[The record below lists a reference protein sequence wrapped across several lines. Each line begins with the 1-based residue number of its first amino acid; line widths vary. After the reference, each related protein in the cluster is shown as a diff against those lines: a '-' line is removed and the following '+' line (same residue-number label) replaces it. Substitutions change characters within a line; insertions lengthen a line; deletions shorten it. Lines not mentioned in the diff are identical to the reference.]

1 MNRITREEY
10 NALPKGDYHLCLDR
24 LEGRWLFYD
33 DNDYRMGM
41 AGVALASLK
50 FDVQFY
56 AFELMPNHGHF
67 VLNGTGEQCMKV
79 FSFLKRRFSEQ
90 LMKKGRAPLPEDYGC
105 VLKPLPDK
113 NALMAEILYVVRN
126 PYEKGYCSP
135 GGHRWGS
142 SYLYFNE
149 LARVLGGVKVSS
161 LQTMQVRTITGS
173 RETLPPDWLIHPDLG
188 VLPCNFI
195 DAGKVEELFE
205 SPKEYHTRLVKEYE
219 SAVKIARTL
228 GEEVEFSQS
237 EIRDIVNTELRA
249 SYPGRLFKSLSPEEK
264 CRVAVRLYETMRLD
278 TRMMAQALYL
288 SELTIIQAIRSKDY
302 GIR

>member
-1 MNRITREEY
+1 MEKAKIKVYTYTRVSTAMQVDGYSLDAQKARMKAFADFNNYEIVGEY
-10 NALPKGDYHLCLDR
+10 EDAGKSGR
-24 LEGRWLFYD
+24 SIEGR
-33 DNDYRMGM
+33 
-41 AGVALASLK
+41 
-50 FDVQFY
+50 VQFNQMIEDIKSDKDGVSY
-56 AFELMPNHGHF
+56 
-67 VLNGTGEQCMKV
+67 VLV
-79 FSFLKRRFSEQ
+79 FKLSRF
-90 LMKKGRAPLPEDYGC
+90 GRNAAD
-105 VLKPLPDK
+105 VL
-113 NALMAEILYVVRN
+113 
-126 PYEKGYCSP
+126 
-135 GGHRWGS
+135 
-142 SYLYFNE
+142 
-149 LARVLGGVKVSS
+149 SS

-195 DAGKVEELFE
+195 DAGKVEELFG

-302 GIR
+302 GIH